1 MAKEKT
7 TKINFKTPAILE
19 GAKAIEA
26 SLKTSRIAIE
36 AMPMCTLRK
45 ALMTSQVAF
54 EKKINTVVKKELIA
68 KALSAIRKD
77 PSIINSLPEDIRA
90 AFAQNPETAISKPE
104 ISENV
109 EVIKAVGADV
119 KKAKKPSK

>member
-1 MAKEKT
+1 MTKEKT
-7 TKINFKTPAILE
+7 PKINFKTPAVLE

-26 SLKTSRIAIE
+26 TLKTSRTAIE

-77 PSIINSLPEDIRA
+77 PSIINSLPDDVKA
-90 AFAQNPETAISKPE
+90 SFARDAETVILNHVE
-104 ISENV
+104 IV
-109 EVIKAVGADV
+109 KAVVPDV